1 MNPRKLKSLI
11 KVMQAGGVSTLK
23 LEGVEITLD
32 PRFMELPEPA
42 APVESEADP
51 TSQAPQYTDEDIL
64 LWSAVG
70 MEGMN

>member
-32 PRFMELPEPA
+32 PRFLGLPEPI
-42 APVESEADP
+42 VEAEADP
-51 TSQAPQYTDEDIL
+51 TPPAPQYTDEDIL

>member
-11 KVMQAGGVSTLK
+11 NVMQAGGVSTLK

-32 PRFMELPEPA
+32 PRFMEPPEPI
-42 APVESEADP
+42 VEAEADP
-51 TSQAPQYTDEDIL
+51 TPSAPQYTDEDIL

>member
-11 KVMQAGGVSTLK
+11 KVMQAGGVFTLK

-32 PRFMELPEPA
+32 PRFMELPEPS
-42 APVESEADP
+42 APVEAEADP
-51 TSQAPQYTDEDIL
+51 TAPQYTDEDIL